1 MQDIKKRLLED
12 FHAVERDGA
21 VEIELPVVINTADI
35 LVALRIEQRADDYI
49 ITHPDDI
56 FSDRGN
62 DTLEFYYGIFRKHVP
77 ECYYDVKIVD
87 GVLTMQCKNNYNV
100 AVAISDFIKFMIMFD
115 DFIVNNNV
123 IGREEDFV

>member
-62 DTLEFYYGIFRKHVP
+62 DTLEFYYGIFRKHMP

>member
-12 FHAVERDGA
+12 FHAVERNGA

-100 AVAISDFIKFMIMFD
+100 MVAISDFIKFMIMFD

>member
-12 FHAVERDGA
+12 FRAVERDGA

-87 GVLTMQCKNNYNV
+87 GVLMMQCKNNYNV

>member
-12 FHAVERDGA
+12 FHAVERNGA

>member
-21 VEIELPVVINTADI
+21 VEIELPVVINTADT

-100 AVAISDFIKFMIMFD
+100 AVAISDFIKFMIMYMLKRK
-115 DFIVNNNV
+115 I
-123 IGREEDFV
+123 

>member
-21 VEIELPVVINTADI
+21 VEIELPVVINTADT

>member
-12 FHAVERDGA
+12 FHAVEQDGA

-77 ECYYDVKIVD
+77 ECYYDVKIVE

>member
-12 FHAVERDGA
+12 FHAVERNGA

-35 LVALRIEQRADDYI
+35 LVSLRIEQRADDYI

>member
-12 FHAVERDGA
+12 FHAVERDEA
-21 VEIELPVVINTADI
+21 MEIELPVVINTADI

-62 DTLEFYYGIFRKHVP
+62 DTMEFYYGIFRKHVP

>member
-12 FHAVERDGA
+12 FHAVERNGA

-87 GVLTMQCKNNYNV
+87 GALTMQCKNNYNV